1 MPRGVKGSRKKALA
15 ADNTVSE
22 PAIAKTRKPYPSI
35 DERIALADQAIE
47 RLTKLNAS
55 RAELIAQT
63 EAKLAERKAA
73 LAKSQEA
80 LEKEEAKKARLLAAK
95 EKPAKAAKPKLSA
108 EERSARRKEA
118 LAKARGQ
125 EGGEREIR
133 CAGRRACRERQDSG
147 RAAGRAEEIKRHP
160 PWETG
165 IILSLRRVLCVL
177 A

>member
-1 MPRGVKGSRKKALA
+1 MPRGVKGSGKKALA

-35 DERIALADQAIE
+35 NERIALADQAIE

-55 RAELIAQT
+55 RAGLIAQT

-73 LAKSQEA
+73 LAKSQET

-118 LAKARGQ
+118 LAKARAVKKAEKEKYDALLAALAQ
-125 EGGEREIR
+125 R
-133 CAGRRACRERQDSG
+133 GRTVDELLD
-147 RAAGRAEEIKRHP
+147 E
-160 PWETG
+160 
-165 IILSLRRVLCVL
+165 LRK

>member
-1 MPRGVKGSRKKALA
+1 MPRGVKGSGKGTAAKKEVQQAVA
-15 ADNTVSE
+15 EKS
-22 PAIAKTRKPYPSI
+22 RKPYPSI

-55 RAELIAQT
+55 RAERIAQT

-108 EERSARRKEA
+108 EERSAR
-118 LAKARGQ
+118 
-125 EGGEREIR
+125 
-133 CAGRRACRERQDSG
+133 AGRKRWRRRVRSRRRRRRSTTRWSPRLP
-147 RAAGRAEEIKRHP
+147 RAARQ
-160 PWETG
+160 
-165 IILSLRRVLCVL
+165 
-177 A
+177 

>member
-1 MPRGVKGSRKKALA
+1 MPRGVKGSGKGTAAKKEVQKVVA
-15 ADNTVSE
+15 E
-22 PAIAKTRKPYPSI
+22 KTRKPYPSI

-63 EAKLAERKAA
+63 EAKLAGRKAA

-118 LAKARGQ
+118 LAKARAVKKA
-125 EGGEREIR
+125 EKEKYDALVAALAE
-133 CAGRRACRERQDSG
+133 SG
-147 RAAGRAEEIKRHP
+147 KTVDELLDE
-160 PWETG
+160 
-165 IILSLRRVLCVL
+165 LRK
-177 A
+177 

>member
-1 MPRGVKGSRKKALA
+1 MPRGVKGSGKEAAEKKGNQQA
-15 ADNTVSE
+15 VSKG
-22 PAIAKTRKPYPSI
+22 ARKPYPTL

-63 EAKLAERKAA
+63 EAKLAERKAT

-108 EERSARRKEA
+108 EERSARRK
-118 LAKARGQ
+118 
-125 EGGEREIR
+125 
-133 CAGRRACRERQDSG
+133 
-147 RAAGRAEEIKRHP
+147 
-160 PWETG
+160 
-165 IILSLRRVLCVL
+165 
-177 A
+177 